1 MHKHVSAN
9 MKKLLLII
17 TLIYFTTSFSQK
29 NRVPSIVVLSPQET
43 ITNKGLDSIA
53 KLYKHE
59 KKLTEEHKQRVRKSN
74 GKNFELKSEKE
85 ILFMEKMDLGSQ
97 ITFGL
102 NFYLSYKLFE
112 YHENHMVYPAHEINN
127 STKAELKKIAE
138 KHKMNW
144 VVNIPTVKFQT
155 NNKVNSG
162 EIRFQLYNLKLDEIV
177 LDEVLTA
184 NDQNPGFEFT
194 CESGTINCV
203 TNNLTS
209 SLSNKVLGFLN
220 KNRKYWR

>member
-1 MHKHVSAN
+1 

-29 NRVPSIVVLSPQET
+29 NRVPSIVVLNPQET

-102 NFYLSYKLFE
+102 NFYLGYKLFE

-127 STKAELKKIAE
+127 STKGELKKIAE

-144 VVNIPTVKFQT
+144 VVNFPKVKFQT
-155 NNKVNSG
+155 NNKGNSG

-184 NDQNPGFEFT
+184 NDENPGFEFT

-209 SLSNKVLGFLN
+209 SLSNKILGFLN

>member
-1 MHKHVSAN
+1 

>member
-1 MHKHVSAN
+1 M
-9 MKKLLLII
+9 
-17 TLIYFTTSFSQK
+17 
-29 NRVPSIVVLSPQET
+29 VVLNPQET
-43 ITNKGLDSIA
+43 IYGKELDSIA
-53 KLYKHE
+53 KQHE
-59 KKLTEEHKQRVRKSN
+59 REGKLTDEHKQRVRESN
-74 GKNFELKSEKE
+74 GENFSLKSEKE

-102 NFYLSYKLFE
+102 NFYFSYKLFE

-138 KHKMNW
+138 KHNMNW
-144 VVNIPTVKFQT
+144 VVNIPKVEFQT
-155 NNKVNSG
+155 NGKGKSG
-162 EIRFQLYNLKLDEIV
+162 EIRYQLYNLKFDEIV

-184 NDQNPGFEFT
+184 DDQNPGFEFT
-194 CESGTINCV
+194 CETGTINCV

-209 SLSNKVLGFLN
+209 AISYKVLGFLN

>member
-1 MHKHVSAN
+1 

-17 TLIYFTTSFSQK
+17 LIIYSLTSFSQE

-43 ITNKGLDSIA
+43 VTDKGLDSIA
-53 KLYKHE
+53 KMYQRE
-59 KKLTEEHKQRVRKSN
+59 QKLTEEHKQRVRESN
-74 GKNFELKSEKE
+74 GENFELKSEKE

-102 NFYLSYKLFE
+102 NFYFSYKLFE
-112 YHENHMVYPAHEINN
+112 YYENHMVYPAHEKNN
-127 STKAELKKIAE
+127 STQSELKKIAE
-138 KHKMNW
+138 KHNMNW
-144 VVNIPTVKFQT
+144 VVNIP
-155 NNKVNSG
+155 KVEFKKNENGMSG
-162 EIRFQLYNLKLDEIV
+162 EIRYQLYNLKFDEIV
-177 LDEVLTA
+177 LDEKLTA
-184 NDQNPGFEFT
+184 DDQNPGFEFT

-209 SLSNKVLGFLN
+209 AISYKVLGFLN